1 MNQDRLQTLFRNSI
15 DIDFIE
21 YLTSLVDRYSYTEM
35 GFDPEDSSNSN
46 IFFNFNTTSNFKK
59 YTSEEYDLSTIYYN
73 HIRDEWLESNK
84 ERINAG
90 IPESIST
97 YKNYIDNPS
106 LKIQNIL
113 LDYFY
118 QNEEMFPS
126 INTFIDLIYNNRCLC
141 SDRFSYIYQSFN
153 SSSRRESDRENNES
167 HPRNY
172 IKNIIIDFIMLY
184 SFYPSCNYFAY
195 YIEFFIIHNRIPSD
209 DELSSFI
216 ERAREFNIS
225 PEDFHQKDK
234 LLVPTLNIKNLLVQQ
249 FSDISNPVNDCCAI
263 CREDFSP
270 QTQTI
275 KLSPCNHLFH
285 SNDSECLQD
294 ASIAN
299 WLHAY
304 NFCPLCKTKID
315 TDPVSQRN

>member
-1 MNQDRLQTLFRNSI
+1 MI
-15 DIDFIE
+15 KWI
-21 YLTSLVDRYSYTEM
+21 YS
-35 GFDPEDSSNSN
+35 
-46 IFFNFNTTSNFKK
+46 
-59 YTSEEYDLSTIYYN
+59 TSEEYDLATIYYN

-84 ERINAG
+84 ERINTG
-90 IPESIST
+90 SFVSDSIST

-113 LDYFY
+113 LNYFY

-126 INTFIDLIYNNRCLC
+126 TDTFLDLIYNNRCLC

-153 SSSRRESDRENNES
+153 RELNNQRENNEAQ
-167 HPRNY
+167 PRNY

-209 DELSSFI
+209 DELASFI

-263 CREDFSP
+263 CREDFSSL
-270 QTQTI
+270 TQTI

-315 TDPVSQRN
+315 TNPVSQRN